1 MKKKLGT
8 KSLLRKSFVLIQKL
22 QLDAKLG
29 TPTNRAIY
37 NYVLHSFRLL
47 LKAKRVKAKLNS
59 VAICYSLTGNGL
71 QSF

>member
-8 KSLLRKSFVLIQKL
+8 KTLLRKSFVLIQKL

-37 NYVLHSFRLL
+37 NYVHSFRLL

>member
-8 KSLLRKSFVLIQKL
+8 KTLLRKSFVLIQKL

-37 NYVLHSFRLL
+37 NYVHILL
-47 LKAKRVKAKLNS
+47 D
-59 VAICYSLTGNGL
+59 YSPEGKT
-71 QSF
+71 S